1 MDKKDFF
8 NQIGQFRKNVK
19 GKLPSVTKSIAFTE
33 NLSKFLFP
41 VLSEN
46 HCEKAE
52 SKFEKIQQ
60 QLVELLIPM
69 RYNVD
74 TAQDVSRHFMNRLPE
89 VYSLLLTDA
98 QAIYEGDPAAKSIEE
113 VVLSYPGFWAICIY
127 RLAHELDLLEVPLI
141 PRIISEYA
149 HGKTGIDI
157 HPSAVIG
164 HSFSIDHGTGVVIGE
179 TAKIGNHVK
188 IYQGVTIGAL
198 SVSSKN
204 NTGVRHPN
212 IQDHVTIYAGASIL
226 GGNTIVGKN
235 SVIGG
240 NVWVVE
246 SVVPNSLVT
255 HSHKVQIK
263 QKNGNKLNPQ
273 KNNIYYI

>member
-1 MDKKDFF
+1 MDNKEFF

-19 GKLPSVTKSIAFTE
+19 GKLPPVSKSVVFAD

-46 HCEKAE
+46 KCEKAE
-52 SKFEKIQQ
+52 VKFNRLNGE
-60 QLVELLIPM
+60 LMELLIPM
-69 RYNVD
+69 GYDVN
-74 TAQDVSRHFMNRLPE
+74 TAEVVSKRFMNRLSR

-98 QAIYEGDPAAKSIEE
+98 QAIYDGDPAAKSIEE

-127 RLAHELDLLEVPLI
+127 RLAHELAVLEIPLI

-157 HPSAVIG
+157 HPSATIG

-179 TAKIGNHVK
+179 TAQIGNHVK

-198 SVSSKN
+198 SVSSKKK
-204 NTGVRHPN
+204 TGVRHPH
-212 IQDHVTIYAGASIL
+212 IQDYVTIYAGASIL
-226 GGNTIVGKN
+226 GGNTIVGAN

-246 SVVPNSLVT
+246 SVAPNSLVT
-255 HSHKVQIK
+255 HSHKVQIR
-263 QKNGNKLNPQ
+263 QKNGTKLNPQ
-273 KNNIYYI
+273 KNIYYI